1 MFRNHILGRFICM
14 TMMHRIW
21 LWICVS
27 LEVEYDESTKCLN
40 EIHCNSPS
48 RGNTSWVQPRD
59 VASGDLGFGTSIVEP
74 ACPRRGGH
82 LQSGKLHP
90 SPSLPFPSLSVARP
104 SPTFQYALCF
114 SFCFCRNS
122 RRPTGEQQQHCDCPC
137 SHAMRCECA
146 RRHGW
151 QANVTSARVALA
163 SG

>member
-1 MFRNHILGRFICM
+1 M
-14 TMMHRIW
+14 
-21 LWICVS
+21 WICVS

-40 EIHCNSPS
+40 DIHCNSPS